1 MKRKAATLV
10 LLLSTC
16 SPCAAETAW
25 DVLERFGLTG
35 VWSASCNRPAT
46 QTNFREIYSKD
57 SNGIARRG
65 VDFGTGFPVGVTF
78 VESAQIISPS
88 KIKLR
93 VRNADARWGKN
104 NNVITDVV
112 FMKEDD
118 PETKE
123 IFRIRGLNSITSDG
137 RVIVKDG
144 ILMSLGKPSFW
155 EYKCRNIPTS

>member
-1 MKRKAATLV
+1 MIRKSAALIF
-10 LLLSTC
+10 LLSTY

-46 QTNFREIYSKD
+46 QTNFREIFSKD
-57 SNGIARRG
+57 SNGNARRG
-65 VDFGTGFPVGVTF
+65 VDFGTGFPVDVTF

-93 VRNADARWGKN
+93 VRNADERWGKF

-112 FMKEDD
+112 WMKEND

-123 IFRIRGLNSITSDG
+123 IFRIRGLDSVTSDG

-155 EYKCRNIPTS
+155 VYKCRNIPTS